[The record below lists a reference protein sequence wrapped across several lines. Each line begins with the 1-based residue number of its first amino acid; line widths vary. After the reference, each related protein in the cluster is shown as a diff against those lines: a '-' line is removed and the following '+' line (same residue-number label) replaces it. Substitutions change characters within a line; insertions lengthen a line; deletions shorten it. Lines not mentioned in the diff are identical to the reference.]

1 MLSFKVY
8 IALFLAVA
16 LTIVDAAP
24 FNAVGP
30 FYNGNAASAPSFD
43 IQVQLRLRGMSVL
56 FVYMCCISLYV
67 MSIFSGAP
75 VARPHREVLQ
85 PRRKIDCRDRTKA
98 DVVLTTSQNI

>member
-43 IQVQLRLRGMSVL
+43 IQVQLRLRGMSIVCVHVMYITL
-56 FVYMCCISLYV
+56 CQSSQEHLWPGLTVKSFSL
-67 MSIFSGAP
+67 GG
-75 VARPHREVLQ
+75 R
-85 PRRKIDCRDRTKA
+85 
-98 DVVLTTSQNI
+98 

>member
-1 MLSFKVY
+1 MGTSHQAHKMKLMVY

-43 IQVQLRLRGMSVL
+43 IQEHLWPGLTVKS
-56 FVYMCCISLYV
+56 FSL
-67 MSIFSGAP
+67 GG
-75 VARPHREVLQ
+75 R
-85 PRRKIDCRDRTKA
+85 
-98 DVVLTTSQNI
+98 